1 MNDGII
7 TNYVY
12 LMANIRFFF
21 ESYNFFLIFFQ
32 IRGMPLVCPIFFSE
46 RIGVKQST
54 LRTYTGYVPTL
65 SYFSVRLFV
74 FSFFCFFF
82 DEMVGTFLLFLYIC
96 IK

>member
-7 TNYVY
+7 INYVY
-12 LMANIRFFF
+12 LMANIT
-21 ESYNFFLIFFQ
+21 
-32 IRGMPLVCPIFFSE
+32 IFFSE